1 MQKPHF
7 SARTIVATLLVAQG
21 GLALT
26 GVVLTLAYF
35 YEVLVL
41 APSDAPVA
49 GLLMLCGCFLPH
61 IVLSTR
67 ARSLTHPAPRRPL
80 VVAFVA
86 ASALA
91 IVGAHLFVHGPA
103 HDIALWF
110 GSHGRFGCTT
120 VDASGHRTTWLD
132 DRTLPWLLSLPIPVL
147 WAIWLSRQK
156 PAHPPE

>member
-1 MQKPHF
+1 MQTPHIH
-7 SARTIVATLLVAQG
+7 ARTFVAGLIVAQG

-49 GLLMLCGCFLPH
+49 LLLLLCGCFLPQLA
-61 IVLSTR
+61 LSTR
-67 ARSLTHPAPRRPL
+67 ARSLTTPAPRRRL

-86 ASALA
+86 ASLLA
-91 IVGAHLFVHGPA
+91 VFGAVVFFQVPA

-132 DRTLPWLLSLPIPVL
+132 DRTLPWLLSLPIPLL
-147 WAIWLSRQK
+147 WAIWLSRPK